1 MNKSITCTIS
11 CQSNSYSCVVLTK
24 LLILQFI
31 MSLKKSNVHQA
42 FELHNVK
49 TTNCWCQLT
58 FKKIGLNTVL

>member
-31 MSLKKSNVHQA
+31 MSLKKSNVQ
-42 FELHNVK
+42 ND
-49 TTNCWCQLT
+49 
-58 FKKIGLNTVL
+58 

>member
-11 CQSNSYSCVVLTK
+11 CQSNSYSCVVLTQ
-24 LLILQFI
+24 LIILQL
-31 MSLKKSNVHQA
+31 MSLIKSNVHQA